1 MYNLDKITRRVKV
14 MIGGREYALAFS
26 LSSLQELEKYLGNIN
41 TLFTRGEIPTL
52 NELVTAFWIALK
64 GGGQNIE
71 KKDAESLIASFC
83 REYGLEKLTE
93 IFFVTFAMSGFL
105 GKKASDKLLKQFVK
119 DEDVKELSENNSSK
133 NGKAAKHR
141 K

>member
-64 GGGQNIE
+64 GGGQNME

-83 REYGLEKLTE
+83 RTGE
-93 IFFVTFAMSGFL
+93 ADRNFL
-105 GKKASDKLLKQFVK
+105 CYFCPVWLPWE
-119 DEDVKELSENNSSK
+119 EDL
-133 NGKAAKHR
+133 G
-141 K
+141 

>member
-71 KKDAESLIASFC
+71 KKDAESLISSFC

-93 IFFVTFAMSGFL
+93 IFFVTFALSGFL
-105 GKKASDKLLKQFVK
+105 GKKTWM
-119 DEDVKELSENNSSK
+119 NC
-133 NGKAAKHR
+133 
-141 K
+141 

>member
-71 KKDAESLIASFC
+71 KKDAESLKADRDFLCYLCPVWIPWK
-83 REYGLEKLTE
+83 EGL
-93 IFFVTFAMSGFL
+93 G
-105 GKKASDKLLKQFVK
+105 
-119 DEDVKELSENNSSK
+119 
-133 NGKAAKHR
+133 
-141 K
+141 